1 MNAIVLDTHVVV
13 WALLQRNRLSPTA
26 LAILETA
33 NQSRSTVYVSAIS
46 IVEIIYLVEKGRLPD
61 EVKSRLASVMDSPNT
76 NMKVASLN
84 REIADCV
91 EHIPRNIV
99 PDMPDR
105 IIAATAMY
113 LGVPLVSRDKKIRA
127 TELKTIW

>member
-13 WALLQRNRLSPTA
+13 WALLQRNRLSPAA

-61 EVKSRLASVMDSPNT
+61 EVKSRLASVMDGPNT